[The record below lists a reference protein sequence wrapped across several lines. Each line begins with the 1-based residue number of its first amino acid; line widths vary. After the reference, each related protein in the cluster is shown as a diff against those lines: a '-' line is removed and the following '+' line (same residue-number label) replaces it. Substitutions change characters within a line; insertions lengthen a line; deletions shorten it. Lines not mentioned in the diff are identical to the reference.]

1 VVVSWWKY
9 LRQLVSSAFCSSFSP
24 PHSRKKKD
32 SPLPL
37 QLLIQAINQHTHA
50 IKPQPLAFMMKIKVR
65 VMHPGVGQGVQRALI
80 SLLHGLLVPRLV
92 DQVDEVL
99 VPVVRDLRIKVSLE
113 GFGLSMSVWRQRFSE
128 SAENES

>member
-1 VVVSWWKY
+1 
-9 LRQLVSSAFCSSFSP
+9 
-24 PHSRKKKD
+24 
-32 SPLPL
+32 
-37 QLLIQAINQHTHA
+37 
-50 IKPQPLAFMMKIKVR
+50 MMKIKVR

-99 VPVVRDLRIKVSLE
+99 VPVVRDLRIEMPLE